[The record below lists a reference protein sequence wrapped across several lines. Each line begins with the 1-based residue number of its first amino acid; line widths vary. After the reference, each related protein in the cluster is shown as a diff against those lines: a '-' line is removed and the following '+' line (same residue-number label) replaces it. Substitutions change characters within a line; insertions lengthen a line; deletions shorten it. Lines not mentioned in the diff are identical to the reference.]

1 MITPRRGRILVLG
14 MLTRHPVPGM
24 VWLTMQYVDG
34 LRRLGYE
41 SYYIEPH
48 AGDPRADSAG
58 SAAQVEATMRRFGFE
73 DRWAVDARHGDGR
86 CYGRTEGEL
95 AELYRSADVI
105 LNLHG
110 SAKATPELCETGR
123 LVYIGTDPMV
133 MEVALAEGD
142 PAASE
147 YLRRHAAIFTWGECY
162 GTPTCLVPPTDEF
175 VFLPTRQP
183 VIVDHWFPYR
193 GAAGERFTTVGNWRQ
208 GHRDYDFLGERFT
221 WSKDHEF
228 AQVLELP
235 SRCGRHF
242 ELALASYGE
251 QDRVLLE
258 SNGWRVRPA
267 RELATVDSYRD
278 YITGSLAEFTIA
290 KEQYAR
296 LRSGWFSD
304 RSATYLAAGRPVVT
318 SETGFSDHLP
328 TGEGL
333 FAFTDLEEAAGAC
346 DAVLA
351 DPERHSAAAVQIA
364 REYFG
369 HDVVLTSL
377 LDRVNLS

>member
-1 MITPRRGRILVLG
+1 MNTPSRGRILVLG

-24 VWLTMQYVDG
+24 VWLTMQYVEG
-34 LRRLGYE
+34 LRRLGYD
-41 SYYIEPH
+41 SYYVEPH
-48 AGDPRADSAG
+48 AGHPGADFTEPAAWLERA
-58 SAAQVEATMRRFGFE
+58 MRRFGFE
-73 DRWAVDARHGDGR
+73 DRWAVDARYADGL
-86 CYGRTEGEL
+86 CYGRTRDEL

-142 PAASE
+142 PTAAE
-147 YLRRHAAIFTWGECY
+147 YLGRHAAIFTWGECY
-162 GTPTCLVPPTDEF
+162 GTPTCRVPPTGELA
-175 VFLPTRQP
+175 FLPTRQP
-183 VIVDHWFPYR
+183 VIVDHWFPHR
-193 GAAGERFTTVGNWRQ
+193 GLTSGDFTTIGNWRQ
-208 GHRDYDFLGERFT
+208 RHRDYDFLGERFT

-228 AQVLELP
+228 DKVLELP
-235 SRCGRHF
+235 SRCGKHF
-242 ELALASYGE
+242 ELALASYE
-251 QDRVLLE
+251 EEDLVRLE

-267 RELATVDSYRD
+267 RELATVDIYRD
-278 YITGSLAEFTIA
+278 YIAASLAEFTIA

-304 RSATYLAAGRPVVT
+304 RSATYLASGRPVVT

-328 TGEGL
+328 TGDGL
-333 FAFTDLEEAAGAC
+333 FAFSDLDEAAGAC

-351 DPERHSAAAVQIA
+351 DPERHGTAALQIA

-369 HDVVLTSL
+369 YDVVLTSL
-377 LDRVNLS
+377 LDRLHLR